1 MSRWGI
7 PRSRTLALFIIT
19 ISLSSLIGAPAHAAA
34 PTVINVTS
42 TVANGIY
49 GVGDVIDISVQ
60 FSENV
65 TVTGTPTLN
74 IRQSATLTS
83 AVNYTSGSGT
93 NTLLFRFTGTTSTS
107 TSDLDYVAANSLVG
121 TIKNSALE
129 QAILTL
135 PAPGSAGSLGAN
147 KAISFESFGSQ
158 VTSTP
163 TFQSTHQFNLVYSP
177 TRDSLFTA
185 DGNSLVEVDLDLSA
199 KTTFLN
205 TGALIGNLAI
215 FGDTL
220 YWTSG
225 TSILKSSITNPSK
238 LTHLSHT
245 SNIIAFSRTNDYWVI
260 VDNSRGMYKY
270 LDDGSLT
277 KTLVTNLSST
287 IADNLSGLASLTTS
301 PNPEKV
307 LWRGLSTGIV
317 TEISLSDGST
327 TTYANLSKCTTSLRG
342 MVRIGDGS
350 EIYGAYSP
358 TNLLARRWPDGRI
371 SCSPLPS
378 GPFTFGA
385 AAVSPNYY
393 FSAVFGAYSSD
404 YRIWRYTPFST
415 TWSGSWSDNF
425 SGVTTP
431 STITDPVLFGG
442 GRTAFKGISIAI
454 SVQASVEG
462 IVTFRANGKYIPGC
476 QKKTTVS
483 LVATCNW
490 KPTVQGSTR
499 ISARLV
505 PTSTSFSA
513 SDSFMSFTVARRSTT
528 R

>member
-1 MSRWGI
+1 MRF
-7 PRSRTLALFIIT
+7 PRKRAVFLIVASTLISGLFQ
-19 ISLSSLIGAPAHAAA
+19 APAHAAA
-34 PTVINVTS
+34 PTVLNVTS
-42 TVANGIY
+42 SAANGIY

-74 IRQSATLTS
+74 IRPSATLASTI
-83 AVNYTSGSGT
+83 NYTSGSGT
-93 NTLLFRFTGTTSTS
+93 NILLFRFTGTSSTS

-129 QAILTL
+129 QATLTL
-135 PAPGSAGSLGAN
+135 PTPGSAGSLGAN
-147 KAISFESFGSQ
+147 KAIGFESFGSQ
-158 VTSTP
+158 IASTP
-163 TFQSTHQFNLVYSP
+163 SFQSTHQFNLVYSP
-177 TRDSLFTA
+177 TRDSLITA
-185 DGNSLVEVDLDLSA
+185 DGNNLVEVDLNLTA
-199 KTTFLN
+199 KTTLLN
-205 TGALIGNLAI
+205 TGASIGNLAI

-245 SNIIAFSRTNDYWVI
+245 SNIIAFSRTNNYWVI
-260 VDNSRGMYKY
+260 VDSSRGMYKY

-287 IADNLSGLASLTTS
+287 IADSLSGLASLTTS

-327 TTYANLSKCTTSLRG
+327 STYANLSKCTTSLRG

-371 SCSPLPS
+371 SCSPLPG
-378 GPFTFGA
+378 GPWTFGA
-385 AAVSPNYY
+385 ATASPNYF
-393 FSAVFGAYSSD
+393 FSAVFGTSSSD
-404 YRIWRYTPFST
+404 YRIWRYAPFST
-415 TWSGSWSDNF
+415 NWSGAWSDNF
-425 SGVTTP
+425 FGVTTP
-431 STITDPVLFGG
+431 STITDPALFGG
-442 GRTAFKGISIAI
+442 GRTAFKGIPISI
-454 SVQASVEG
+454 SVQTSVEG
-462 IVTFRANGKYIPGC
+462 MVTFRANGKYIPGC
-476 QKKTTVS
+476 QKKATIS

-490 KPTVQGSTR
+490 KPAVQGSTR
-499 ISARLV
+499 ISVRLV
-505 PTSTSFSA
+505 PSSTSFSA
-513 SDSFMSFTVARRSTT
+513 SDSLMSFGVARRTTT